1 MDYRGTSVAG
11 VWVGVI
17 ALSALF
23 LYFEF
28 IAEVILALVIAAM
41 ILTVYIVGL
50 KPEGA
55 EDMEKIV
62 TQLETMNN
70 RLSTLEGNVENINK
84 LLEE

>member
-11 VWVGVI
+11 IWAGVI

-28 IAEVILALVIAAM
+28 IADVILALVMAAI
-41 ILTVYIVGL
+41 ILTVYIVRL

-55 EDMEKIV
+55 EEMEKIAR
-62 TQLETMNN
+62 QLETMSN